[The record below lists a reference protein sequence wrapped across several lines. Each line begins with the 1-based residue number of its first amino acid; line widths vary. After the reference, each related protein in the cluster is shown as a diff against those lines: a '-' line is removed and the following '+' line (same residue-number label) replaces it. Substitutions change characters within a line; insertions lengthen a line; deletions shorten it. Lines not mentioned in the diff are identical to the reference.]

1 MSQVNA
7 FDVLKE
13 MGERNLDIRMSR
25 CADNLVNIRKV
36 RAGGEV
42 TIGVDDTTRQI
53 MMEYALGSKK
63 HNAVF
68 LVFNNEQFNQ
78 VKAELEAA
86 SYQNKSDSLECVT

>member
-1 MSQVNA
+1 MSKVNA

-13 MGERNLDIRMSR
+13 MGERNMDIRMSR

-36 RAGGEV
+36 RAGGQV
-42 TIGVDDTTRQI
+42 TIGVDDEVRRI
-53 MMEYALGSKK
+53 MMEFALGRKT

-78 VKAELEAA
+78 IKAELEASA
-86 SYQNKSDSLECVT
+86 EKKK